1 MKALQKR
8 FKRWLAL
15 PHTTQNQPQC
25 VNKHQRALW
34 VGNVLPKP
42 MALFNLIPLPVTTV
56 SPPQTPWQPH
66 LHISAYLP
74 FPFKSLSDWLLSW
87 QRLCLHKQ
95 SLPASSYTVNT
106 ENVPS
111 ISITLKPLYYRPLKI
126 NLPCRFWC
134 ILRTGGFFHSSK
146 NNLFFPVT
154 WSSGFI
160 TVTFIIT
167 APETILMQIKG
178 QARFNSWL
186 YLIQVLTISILH
198 WCFGWLIV

>member
-1 MKALQKR
+1 MSTKTAISPNLINMIPHIAHESFAEKT
-8 FKRWLAL
+8 WLAL

-126 NLPCRFWC
+126 PSAMRVLMHSANWGLLP
-134 ILRTGGFFHSSK
+134 L
-146 NNLFFPVT
+146 
-154 WSSGFI
+154 
-160 TVTFIIT
+160 
-167 APETILMQIKG
+167 Q
-178 QARFNSWL
+178 
-186 YLIQVLTISILH
+186 
-198 WCFGWLIV
+198 